1 MRRTPGGKLSFRLP
15 LVKNSGVVRALV
27 FVVQTLKD
35 GFRFFVA
42 IGGTA
47 RELIGDREAEQT
59 QRGLVLGI
67 CGKDIPADRFSF
79 TWFVQIAIELGFR
92 DRFGNAVLRNR
103 FELKIHFHLCYLSD
117 FDFNVQAIDA
127 NVISAYALTC
137 GGPSTWPVVTS
148 NTAPC
153 HGQVTSTPSISPS
166 HNGPPTCVHVLSM
179 ACNEPPTLKS
189 AISLPFTSTILAW
202 PAGMSSVLATFTN
215 SGICFSVCLK
225 KFLLELRLSTAK
237 PHHKRGDQVRSFPD
251 NFRRNHRTGS

>member
-79 TWFVQIAIELGFR
+79 TWFVQIAIELSFR

-103 FELKIHFHLCYLSD
+103 FELKIYFHLYYLSD

-137 GGPSTWPVVTS
+137 GRTEHLAGCDIKHCAMPRASDLNTLDLAFAQRPAHVRAGVVDRMVGAVDVEDR
-148 NTAPC
+148 NL
-153 HGQVTSTPSISPS
+153 VTVYLDQL
-166 HNGPPTCVHVLSM
+166 C
-179 ACNEPPTLKS
+179 
-189 AISLPFTSTILAW
+189 LA
-202 PAGMSSVLATFTN
+202 
-215 SGICFSVCLK
+215 
-225 KFLLELRLSTAK
+225 
-237 PHHKRGDQVRSFPD
+237 
-251 NFRRNHRTGS
+251 